1 MCAESRSLAK
11 GLTVTPCCKENLSEV
26 QGILQ
31 SASGAA
37 AWSELGLADALEHYS
52 SCFLVARQGKEIAGF
67 IAGRKIA
74 DQGEI
79 LNLAVLPKCRRQGVG
94 RILVEELFEVFEREH
109 VVEVFLEVRE
119 SNATAIAFYESLGFR
134 EVGKRPRYYQNP
146 VEAALLLKVP
156 THFLSRER

>member
-1 MCAESRSLAK
+1 
-11 GLTVTPCCKENLSEV
+11 
-26 QGILQ
+26 
-31 SASGAA
+31 
-37 AWSELGLADALEHYS
+37 LGLADTLKHDS
-52 SCFLVARQGKEIAGF
+52 SCFLIARQGKEIAGV

-79 LNLAVLPKCRRQGVG
+79 LNLAVIPKCRRQGVG
-94 RILVEELFEVFEREH
+94 RMLVEALLEAFEREH

-119 SNATAIAFYESLGFR
+119 SNVSAIAFYESLEFR

-156 THFLSRER
+156 SHSLPRAGYPAAGIGKIHKAGTD